1 MPSNGRERR
10 RTLLGSMLIAGLLAA
25 AAVIFF
31 LDRLIGAFENR
42 TPIVAVLPNA
52 PGVVPGT
59 PVWIAGERV
68 GRVRR
73 IEFRPARIPPEE
85 RVALTLEIPERLR
98 AHLGPGTTVR
108 LTSAR
113 MIGERVVDIVP
124 GPAGGAPL
132 AGGDTLRGGELLEV
146 TDIVDRLRV
155 VRAGFEM
162 LADDFSGLAGMPAL
176 RDGRMRA
183 VRERFAAV
191 SRELAELRA
200 AAAGGS
206 LARLL
211 GDSALAASVQ
221 SLGTRTGQLRV
232 LLGDARRDRTQEADA
247 LAAAF
252 RELAADADA
261 VSRDIGRMRAL
272 ADSAAGTLP
281 RFAADSALTLAL
293 RRVQAQLDSLIQEAR
308 SNPFRFVF

>member
-1 MPSNGRERR
+1 MPAKGRERR
-10 RTLLGSMLIAGLLAA
+10 RTLLGSLLIAGILAVA
-25 AAVIFF
+25 ITIFF
-31 LDRLIGAFENR
+31 LDRIIAAFQNP
-42 TPIVAVLPNA
+42 TPVIALLPDA

-73 IEFRPARIPPEE
+73 IEFRPATIPSEE

-98 AHLGPGTTVR
+98 AQLTRESTVR

-124 GPAGGAPL
+124 GPPGEPL
-132 AGGDTLRGGELLEV
+132 ARNDTLSGSPLLEV
-146 TDIVDRLRV
+146 RDLVDRMRTVRV
-155 VRAGFEM
+155 GFDM
-162 LADDFSGLAGMPAL
+162 LGDDFRELSELPAL
-176 RDGRMRA
+176 RDGAMRA
-183 VRERFAAV
+183 VGARFAAV
-191 SRELAELRA
+191 SHEMETLRT
-200 AAAGGS
+200 AAAGGT

-211 GDSALAASVQ
+211 ADSTLGVSLASV
-221 SLGTRTGQLRV
+221 SARTRDLRT
-232 LLGDARRDRTQEADA
+232 LLGDARSDRTREAAA
-247 LAAAF
+247 LAEAF
-252 RELAADADA
+252 REVAAEAN
-261 VSRDIGRMRAL
+261 VLSRDIARLRAR

-281 RFAADSALTLAL
+281 RFAADSAISVAL

>member
-1 MPSNGRERR
+1 
-10 RTLLGSMLIAGLLAA
+10 
-25 AAVIFF
+25 
-31 LDRLIGAFENR
+31 
-42 TPIVAVLPNA
+42 
-52 PGVVPGT
+52 
-59 PVWIAGERV
+59 
-68 GRVRR
+68 
-73 IEFRPARIPPEE
+73 
-85 RVALTLEIPERLR
+85 
-98 AHLGPGTTVR
+98 
-108 LTSAR
+108 